1 MGKPV
6 GNVYLPD
13 GTVLEDVMIVKVIH
27 PQKGSNLENCVSFQ
41 LKQRVHESN
50 I

>member
-13 GTVLEDVMIVKVIH
+13 GTVLEDVMIVKVIR
-27 PQKGSNLENCVSFQ
+27 KKDLT
-41 LKQRVHESN
+41 LKTAYPFN
-50 I
+50 